1 MIALHAFDSIIFFVS
16 YTVRDCEIVG
26 GLKIK
31 CHLKK
36 KKKKRFLFRKGKSH
50 WRVGALALSRVT
62 IKCI

>member
-31 CHLKK
+31 CHLKEK
-36 KKKKRFLFRKGKSH
+36 
-50 WRVGALALSRVT
+50 
-62 IKCI
+62 